1 MGWRVEW
8 REKALKDLERLDRKT
23 RERILCATERL
34 AETGYGDVRELEGRN
49 PPEWRLRVGD
59 WRVLFTFV
67 PDQQTILFL
76 RVRSRGSAYKE

>member
-1 MGWRVEW
+1 MSWRVEW
-8 REKALKDLERLDRKT
+8 REEALRDLRRLDRRT
-23 RERILCATERL
+23 RERIFNAGGRL

-59 WRVLFTFV
+59 WRVLFTYV

-76 RVRSRGSAYKE
+76 RVRPRGSAYKE